1 MASARPDSAGMATY
15 RVHWCAVRG
24 RRQGRLSRRW
34 GPGPLPAREKR
45 EAGVPGVWRGWTP
58 GGQEGPGTE
67 AKAQGGGQGQLS
79 RCGTSGEGTCQVRWA
94 VASGVSA
101 GRHPARSRPRGQ
113 RANGGHQSL
122 VTKTVTP
129 PRQAPPPPTPPSSA
143 AGRAFSQDLSPRP
156 SRRVALRTRPL
167 GTHRHPP
174 SLSLLPPPLPSWN
187 RELEP
192 PSLTDFPSVGP
203 ASSSVLPREKQ
214 QLPAQRSSSAPIRT
228 RPQ

>member
-79 RCGTSGEGTCQVRWA
+79 GCGTSGEGTCQVRWA
-94 VASGVSA
+94 MASGVSA

-143 AGRAFSQDLSPRP
+143 AAAP
-156 SRRVALRTRPL
+156 SLRTCRHAPHDASRSGPAPWGPIAILPLFLSSRLPCPL
-167 GTHRHPP
+167 GTV
-174 SLSLLPPPLPSWN
+174 N
-187 RELEP
+187 
-192 PSLTDFPSVGP
+192 
-203 ASSSVLPREKQ
+203 
-214 QLPAQRSSSAPIRT
+214 
-228 RPQ
+228 